1 MNRFANAVVAAAA
14 TLTLVLTCVT
24 ADARNSHKGST
35 TASGT
40 PGVFDFYVLSLSW
53 SPEHCADVP
62 SDTSAQCSQGS
73 GLGFVL
79 HGLWPQYQ
87 TGWPH
92 NCTNDPLPGDA
103 GDQFPDVFPSPGL
116 MQHEW
121 STHGTCSGLSATDY
135 IALAKSIKDGINIP
149 STYQQPTSVLMSTQD
164 SLIVAFANANPNLAA
179 GSILAVCGG
188 KQHAWLQEVHIC
200 FDKTG
205 NSIACS
211 DDEVHSATQSCS
223 NGTFKV
229 LGVN

>member
-1 MNRFANAVVAAAA
+1 MKRFANGVVAVA
-14 TLTLVLTCVT
+14 VLLLSLSCASVE
-24 ADARNSHKGST
+24 ARHSLKDGN

-62 SDTSAQCSQGS
+62 SDTSTQCSQGS

-92 NCTNDPLPGDA
+92 NCTSEALPGNA
-103 GDQFPDVFPSPGL
+103 WGQFPDVFPSPGL

-121 STHGTCSGLSATDY
+121 TTHGTCSGLSVTDY
-135 IALAKSIKDGINIP
+135 ITLAKNIKNSVNIP
-149 STYQQPTSVLMSTQD
+149 STYQQPTSIMMSTQN
-164 SLIVAFANANPNLAA
+164 SLIVAFASANPNLAT
-179 GSILAVCGG
+179 GSIQAVCGG

-200 FDKTG
+200 VDKTG

-211 DDEVHSATQSCS
+211 DDEVNSAVKSCT
-223 NGTFKV
+223 NGAFKV